1 MMFAKAR
8 KAVMG
13 AAASGLAVLQLGVSD
28 GTDLS
33 FQEWRNAVI
42 AALLAGFLVYEVP
55 NETGKA

>member
-1 MMFAKAR
+1 MFAKAR

-13 AAASGLAVLQLGVSD
+13 AVASGLAVLQLGISD

-33 FQEWRNAVI
+33 FAEWRNAVI

-55 NETGKA
+55 NDATGKA